1 MCFEVL
7 VPEVSASE
15 GMIDGERKKKRV
27 SGAQRLG
34 ETLWG
39 HLYFKCVKRS
49 TRRPQT
55 SLSV

>member
-1 MCFEVL
+1 MWFEVL
-7 VPEVSASE
+7 VPDVSASE
-15 GMIDGERKKKRV
+15 GVIDGERKEKRV

-34 ETLWG
+34 ETIWG

-49 TRRPQT
+49 TRRPQM

>member
-1 MCFEVL
+1 MWFEVL
-7 VPEVSASE
+7 VPDVSVSE
-15 GMIDGERKKKRV
+15 GVIDGERKKKE

-49 TRRPQT
+49 TRHPQMN
-55 SLSV
+55 LAV